1 MAQKVTL
8 EKDIEVTTSSPD
20 DPRLKKRWGQVAAFP
35 SEYLIHFRRGRLSE
49 KTSGQG
55 ARCFKWWND
64 TTFIIP
70 TSLKEIIFEANQLTR
85 DNVDVRIR
93 GMAVYRISDP
103 LKIYKLI
110 NFSHRQSAEEKLAR
124 MIGDMCRSTSKW
136 LVANMNVDECIRK
149 RKEDIADALK
159 KEVSSV
165 VSDSQNGWGVEIVTI
180 DIQDVFIQDKEIF
193 DAMQMLFKTEKIRES
208 KLAQMETERNLEMRR
223 LEQEREIAENRKTTE
238 LNKTRIEAEIQNEQM
253 ETKKNLEVKK
263 LSQARELSE
272 HQKTTELNKTKNEA
286 EITDEKIRLSK
297 QNEEKQFELDKYRVA
312 QNEDIAKY
320 KLAQEVERE
329 KQKIQL
335 NLEKA
340 QKDVEAQALRHQEEV
355 NALQAKI
362 QAENTISPLSLEKY
376 FIEEALPA
384 IAEATARSL
393 KGVKITM
400 FQQDGE
406 GKGTP
411 FNFILTELLQIFRD
425 RMEPLRHR
433 EKEET

>member
-1 MAQKVTL
+1 VL
-8 EKDIEVTTSSPD
+8 
-20 DPRLKKRWGQVAAFP
+20 
-35 SEYLIHFRRGRLSE
+35 FRS
-49 KTSGQG
+49 
-55 ARCFKWWND
+55 
-64 TTFIIP
+64 
-70 TSLKEIIFEANQLTR
+70 
-85 DNVDVRIR
+85 
-93 GMAVYRISDP
+93 
-103 LKIYKLI
+103 
-110 NFSHRQSAEEKLAR
+110 
-124 MIGDMCRSTSKW
+124 
-136 LVANMNVDECIRK
+136 DECIRK

-165 VSDSQNGWGVEIVTI
+165 VSDSQSGWGVEIVTI

-238 LNKTRIEAEIQNEQM
+238 LDKTRIEAEIQNQQM

-272 HQKTTELNKTKNEA
+272 HQKTTELNKAKNEA

-312 QNEDIAKY
+312 QNEDIVKY

-425 RMEPLRHR
+425 RMEQLRHR
-433 EKEET
+433 EKEEK